1 MFAPPFFF
9 NTIFFNLNLKISKTD
24 EHADLVFKLRTLL
37 DKAND
42 ISLNCTN
49 KLIKSSQTLQIIQS
63 RLAYKQQLYAD
74 ALLHKQNTAAT
85 ATVPIPGTSNQAV
98 NGKLDEE
105 QSRPQ
110 TPSVMAGSLGKRF
123 GSYLSGDEDDNES
136 FVSADSV
143 SKLFFLMLSIFWE
156 IKYSLMMLFILT
168 FLIFPGF
175 RFCS

>member
-1 MFAPPFFF
+1 
-9 NTIFFNLNLKISKTD
+9 LKISKTD

-74 ALLHKQNTAAT
+74 ALLHKSNTTATAA
-85 ATVPIPGTSNQAV
+85 AASIPTTSNQAG
-98 NGKLDEE
+98 NSKLDEE

-110 TPSVMAGSLGKRF
+110 TPSVLAGSLNKRF
-123 GSYLSGDEDDNES
+123 GSYFSGDEDDNES

-143 SKLFFLMLSIFWE
+143 CI
-156 IKYSLMMLFILT
+156 I
-168 FLIFPGF
+168 
-175 RFCS
+175 